1 MREAKRRV
9 EGRGWKIRCRMASD
23 APLSEGEAKQ
33 PAARI
38 RSERGWS
45 NYEDWPVTDQSDPKG
60 DPGTSS
66 SACLSFFRASFR
78 KSCPPIGRRYSLS
91 LFLSLFLFLSRA
103 DQSQPDPPGFSP
115 RLASIQLHRGR
126 NVETE
131 ENSIDWP
138 INPLRLPSSSRRV
151 SLTLGFDSE

>member
-91 LFLSLFLFLSRA
+91 FSLFFSFSLAPTRA
-103 DQSQPDPPGFSP
+103 NPPGFSP